1 MDFALVRKTDGARFY
16 LLRPLTLAFPEE
28 RFFTNCIVNFYS
40 NSQPDFTF
48 LSLYNSCNLR
58 RDFPKIKASI
68 FCENKFTDVLN
79 LRGNCIFHNFP
90 FIKIQK
96 NIFKGNNF
104 YVSVERTESL

>member
-1 MDFALVRKTDGARFY
+1 
-16 LLRPLTLAFPEE
+16 
-28 RFFTNCIVNFYS
+28 
-40 NSQPDFTF
+40 
-48 LSLYNSCNLR
+48 
-58 RDFPKIKASI
+58 
-68 FCENKFTDVLN
+68 VLN